1 MKERH
6 CFRAA
11 RWRAG
16 IWAASIAVLLSALLV
31 EKGRGQTG
39 SDRLNTLIERAE
51 RGEIIFSGE
60 SYAMLPDLEHDL
72 FGLLK
77 LDSAL
82 VALRPEGS
90 TRPTLAPVVRIGMEA
105 GEQSKHYVKQ
115 LLDAGLMGLI
125 LPQVRTAEHVREFV
139 SSMRYPPQQGGRWF
153 GGEPV
158 GGRGF
163 LPARAAASWGVS
175 QDEYARIADVWPLN
189 PEGELLAIAMI
200 ETKESVDNIE
210 EILEVPGLG
219 AILLPLA
226 DLSMSLGVGTPA
238 ANPSH
243 PEVMEAVDRVA
254 QACANHRRRGGK
266 VICGRYQTPE
276 GVEAAVAKGFT
287 MFTGRRGTFRPDLRD

>member
-90 TRPTLAPVVRIGMEA
+90 TRPMLAPVVRIGMEA